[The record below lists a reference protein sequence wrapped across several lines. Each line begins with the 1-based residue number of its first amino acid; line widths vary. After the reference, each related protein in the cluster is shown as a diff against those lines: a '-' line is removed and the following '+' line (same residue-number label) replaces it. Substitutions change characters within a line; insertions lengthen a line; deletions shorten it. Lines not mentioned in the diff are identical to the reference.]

1 MAMSEKENK
10 IPNVFLKLAYS
21 ELLLS
26 FSTEELVPLVQSSN
40 ISSRKLIENAW
51 RDDELISASDNAL
64 ILSGFSN
71 WLLSKGRNLDAF
83 ADSMFGKLNHLN
95 SVPKR
100 AILRSYLPYIRDFL
114 EANDDLSIK
123 IKEIKGEEESTVR
136 VAAYASIAMR
146 WMPEV
151 LYRYKR
157 VCPGVDVDLR
167 MVDNTLEPFEL
178 LIEGKTDVIFAS
190 RQDYDNISWTPLYD
204 ETMYAIVPE
213 AYPDREY
220 FDIADF
226 KDKDFL
232 MPYGRFDI
240 DVYRILGDI
249 KINEICNQVDDE
261 TLIRM
266 VSKGLGITMMSEM
279 MIRGSL
285 KGVKCIP
292 IKPEAKRQ
300 LGMGTR
306 FKNNSR
312 IIEELKNCVIYY
324 LHEG

>member
-1 MAMSEKENK
+1 MDAKKLEILIKAIDMGSFSKAAESVGYTQSGITHLVNSLEKE
-10 IPNVFLKLAYS
+10 IGFR
-21 ELLLS
+21 
-26 FSTEELVPLVQSSN
+26 LVN
-40 ISSRKLIENAW
+40 RTFNGISLTKEG
-51 RDDELISASDNAL
+51 E
-64 ILSGFSN
+64 IL
-71 WLLSKGRNLDAF
+71 
-83 ADSMFGKLNHLN
+83 
-95 SVPKR
+95 
-100 AILRSYLPYIRDFL
+100 LPYIRDFL

-151 LYRYKR
+151 LYHYKR

-261 TLIRM
+261 TLILM

>member
-1 MAMSEKENK
+1 MDAKKLEILIKAIDMGSFSKAAESVGYTQSGITHLVNSLEKE
-10 IPNVFLKLAYS
+10 IGFR
-21 ELLLS
+21 
-26 FSTEELVPLVQSSN
+26 LVN
-40 ISSRKLIENAW
+40 RTFNGISLTKEG
-51 RDDELISASDNAL
+51 E
-64 ILSGFSN
+64 IL
-71 WLLSKGRNLDAF
+71 
-83 ADSMFGKLNHLN
+83 
-95 SVPKR
+95 
-100 AILRSYLPYIRDFL
+100 LPYIRDFL

-167 MVDNTLEPFEL
+167 MVDNSLEPFEL

-285 KGVKCIP
+285 KGVK
-292 IKPEAKRQ
+292 
-300 LGMGTR
+300 
-306 FKNNSR
+306 
-312 IIEELKNCVIYY
+312 
-324 LHEG
+324 

>member
-1 MAMSEKENK
+1 MDAKKLEILIKAIDMGSFSKAAESVGYTQSGITHLVNSLEKE
-10 IPNVFLKLAYS
+10 IGFR
-21 ELLLS
+21 
-26 FSTEELVPLVQSSN
+26 LVN
-40 ISSRKLIENAW
+40 RTFNGISLTKEG
-51 RDDELISASDNAL
+51 E
-64 ILSGFSN
+64 IL
-71 WLLSKGRNLDAF
+71 
-83 ADSMFGKLNHLN
+83 
-95 SVPKR
+95 
-100 AILRSYLPYIRDFL
+100 LPYIRDFL

-157 VCPGVDVDLR
+157 VCPEVDVDLR

-312 IIEELKNCVIYY
+312 IIEELKNCVIQY

>member
-1 MAMSEKENK
+1 MDAKKLEILIKAIDMGSFSKAAESVGYTQSGITHLVNSLEKE
-10 IPNVFLKLAYS
+10 IGFR
-21 ELLLS
+21 
-26 FSTEELVPLVQSSN
+26 LVN
-40 ISSRKLIENAW
+40 RTFNGISLTKEG
-51 RDDELISASDNAL
+51 E
-64 ILSGFSN
+64 IL
-71 WLLSKGRNLDAF
+71 
-83 ADSMFGKLNHLN
+83 
-95 SVPKR
+95 
-100 AILRSYLPYIRDFL
+100 LPYIRDFL

-226 KDKDFL
+226 KDKDNL
-232 MPYGRFDI
+232 
-240 DVYRILGDI
+240 
-249 KINEICNQVDDE
+249 VDAIYAVHDGV
-261 TLIRM
+261 IRM
-266 VSKGLGITMMSEM
+266 IPAYPDVVETSSNLAIIDIEGGKTIIKLFPRSAREDMKDYVTTMISSCFSMALYQKGERLPWYCHRRTT
-279 MIRGSL
+279 
-285 KGVKCIP
+285 GVHC
-292 IKPEAKRQ
+292 
-300 LGMGTR
+300 L
-306 FKNNSR
+306 
-312 IIEELKNCVIYY
+312 L
-324 LHEG
+324 

>member
-1 MAMSEKENK
+1 MDAKKLEILIKAIDMGSFSKAAESVGYTQSGITHLVNSLEKE
-10 IPNVFLKLAYS
+10 IGFR
-21 ELLLS
+21 
-26 FSTEELVPLVQSSN
+26 LVN
-40 ISSRKLIENAW
+40 RTFNGISLTKEG
-51 RDDELISASDNAL
+51 E
-64 ILSGFSN
+64 IL
-71 WLLSKGRNLDAF
+71 
-83 ADSMFGKLNHLN
+83 
-95 SVPKR
+95 
-100 AILRSYLPYIRDFL
+100 LPYIRDFL

-146 WMPEV
+146 LMPEV

-167 MVDNTLEPFEL
+167 MVDNALEPFEL

>member
-1 MAMSEKENK
+1 
-10 IPNVFLKLAYS
+10 
-21 ELLLS
+21 
-26 FSTEELVPLVQSSN
+26 
-40 ISSRKLIENAW
+40 
-51 RDDELISASDNAL
+51 
-64 ILSGFSN
+64 
-71 WLLSKGRNLDAF
+71 
-83 ADSMFGKLNHLN
+83 
-95 SVPKR
+95 
-100 AILRSYLPYIRDFL
+100 
-114 EANDDLSIK
+114 
-123 IKEIKGEEESTVR
+123 
-136 VAAYASIAMR
+136 MR

-167 MVDNTLEPFEL
+167 MVDNSLEPFEL

-190 RQDYDNISWTPLYD
+190 KQDYDNISWTPLYD

-324 LHEG
+324 LQEG

>member
-1 MAMSEKENK
+1 MDAKKLEILIQAIDMGSFSKAAESVGYTQSGITHLVNSLEKE
-10 IPNVFLKLAYS
+10 IGFR
-21 ELLLS
+21 
-26 FSTEELVPLVQSSN
+26 LVN
-40 ISSRKLIENAW
+40 RTFNGISLTKEG
-51 RDDELISASDNAL
+51 E
-64 ILSGFSN
+64 IL
-71 WLLSKGRNLDAF
+71 
-83 ADSMFGKLNHLN
+83 
-95 SVPKR
+95 
-100 AILRSYLPYIRDFL
+100 LPYIRDFL
-114 EANDDLSIK
+114 EANDDLNIK

-157 VCPGVDVDLR
+157 VCPEVDVDLR

-178 LIEGKTDVIFAS
+178 LREGKTDVIFAS
-190 RQDYDNISWTPLYD
+190 RQDYDNVSWTPLYN
-204 ETMYAIVPE
+204 EKMYAIVPE
-213 AYPDREY
+213 SYPNKEY

-292 IKPEAKRQ
+292 IKPEAIRQ

-312 IIEELKNCVIYY
+312 IIEELKNCVVEY
-324 LHEG
+324 LQEG

>member
-1 MAMSEKENK
+1 MDAKKLEILIKAIDMGSFSKAAESVGYTQSGITHLVNSLEKE
-10 IPNVFLKLAYS
+10 IGFR
-21 ELLLS
+21 
-26 FSTEELVPLVQSSN
+26 LVN
-40 ISSRKLIENAW
+40 RTFNGISLTKEG
-51 RDDELISASDNAL
+51 E
-64 ILSGFSN
+64 IL
-71 WLLSKGRNLDAF
+71 
-83 ADSMFGKLNHLN
+83 
-95 SVPKR
+95 
-100 AILRSYLPYIRDFL
+100 LPYIRDFL

-167 MVDNTLEPFEL
+167 MVDNSLEPFEL

-190 RQDYDNISWTPLYD
+190 KQDYDNISWTPLYD